1 MVGRTSA
8 PSLATGRRA
17 RALPPSLADAART
30 RGRAIRGMH
39 GAAMAT
45 RAAAPFATA
54 AATRDARAPARRAS
68 VATIRSRPPP
78 LARAVASAR
87 PAAVARATPA
97 FGASASRRVVA
108 IPSRRRGHLAARA
121 AASDPDAADAR
132 DALAGGGAVT
142 KTALAKLKVAEL
154 RAELERRGASADGK
168 KPELVDR
175 LLALVQAA
183 EPRLSD
189 APAPDPAPDASPA
202 PESKPR
208 RDFQRTLFN
217 SRPAERVSGGDEIG
231 EDADSNFS
239 GMELT
244 FLGTSSGS
252 PSFTRNVSSYALR
265 LTDEIWLFDCGEA
278 TQHQLMRSHLR
289 YSKITRIFITHMHG
303 DHIFGLPGL
312 ICALSGS
319 RAEARRVH
327 GKDPE
332 PLYIVG
338 PPGICDFVRAAI
350 ACSRT
355 ALGLPLVVTELA
367 APGNGVAGIGAGA
380 DADPRGFDR
389 QLHVAAD
396 GRCRMFLGERWP
408 DNGAPAAPGF
418 QNVDAWDAAYDGALE
433 LPYWTVHREPAK
445 NSGGSRGG
453 AEGGIVVR
461 AAPLRHP
468 VPCFGY
474 VVDEPDQ
481 AGRMDVEKATALG
494 LPPGPAYKRLK
505 NGESVQLDDGAWIH
519 PEQVLG
525 CDRPGRRLCL
535 LGDTCDSVGVARLAM
550 GADVLV
556 HESTFA
562 AYKAD
567 EAVFKGHSTSVM
579 AGEFA
584 RSIKARNLLLTHF
597 SNRYGTANTRSG
609 GDDGSGSG
617 SSGAG
622 AARRKKSR
630 EEEDVDDDMALPEG
644 APEDMRAAAQEEIS
658 LVEGLVREASEAK
671 GDARVVAASDFF
683 SFNVQRR
690 ESFDDCDRAKGNRD
704 AIFAGPSVAPR
715 LETVEDARRRFDAG
729 GGGGGYGGGYAGGY
743 QQDRRGGGGGYR
755 DDRGGY
761 QNSRGGRGGGR
772 GGASGGARGRGGYA
786 QGNVR
791 GGERARG
798 FERNADGSFRRRA
811 AGEGAGTARRRDRGG
826 EISTFGA
833 GDASAGGAS
842 GSGAGT
848 GSSPTG
854 FDADTASID
863 SSAFVREFQRRGG
876 ER

>member
-1 MVGRTSA
+1 M
-8 PSLATGRRA
+8 
-17 RALPPSLADAART
+17 
-30 RGRAIRGMH
+30 
-39 GAAMAT
+39 
-45 RAAAPFATA
+45 
-54 AATRDARAPARRAS
+54 
-68 VATIRSRPPP
+68 ATIRSRRPPR
-78 LARAVASAR
+78 ARAVASAR
-87 PAAVARATPA
+87 PAATPPAIPA

-108 IPSRRRGHLAARA
+108 IPSRRRGSLAARA
-121 AASDPDAADAR
+121 AASDSDAAGAR
-132 DALAGGGAVT
+132 DALAGGGAVN

-154 RAELERRGASADGK
+154 RAELERRGASAEGK

-183 EPRLSD
+183 EPRPAD
-189 APAPDPAPDASPA
+189 APAPDAAPDASPA

-208 RDFQRTLFN
+208 RDPQRTLFN

-338 PPGICDFVRAAI
+338 PPGIAISSEPAI

-355 ALGLPLVVTELA
+355 VLGLPLVVTELA

-389 QLHVAAD
+389 QMHVAAD

-408 DNGAPAAPGF
+408 DNGDAAAPGSSKRRR
-418 QNVDAWDAAYDGALE
+418 VERRARRRVGAPGALDRATAN
-433 LPYWTVHREPAK
+433 PRRRSRRVSRRRRGRHRR
-445 NSGGSRGG
+445 SRGAAATPRAVFRIRRRRARPVG
-453 AEGGIVVR
+453 THGRREGHR
-461 AAPLRHP
+461 AGTSPGPGVQTPEERRIRA
-468 VPCFGY
+468 FGRR
-474 VVDEPDQ
+474 VVD
-481 AGRMDVEKATALG
+481 
-494 LPPGPAYKRLK
+494 PPGT
-505 NGESVQLDDGAWIH
+505 G
-519 PEQVLG
+519 
-525 CDRPGRRLCL
+525 
-535 LGDTCDSVGVARLAM
+535 VGVRSTGSASVSARGHVRFRRRSRAFAA

-562 AYKAD
+562 AYIAD

-609 GDDGSGSG
+609 AKTGPGRAGSSG
-617 SSGAG
+617 SSRSESKSN
-622 AARRKKSR
+622 RRKKHLGS
-630 EEEDVDDDMALPEG
+630 EEDVDDDMALPEE

-658 LVEGLVREASEAK
+658 LVEGLVREASDAK

-683 SFNVQRR
+683 SFNIQRR
-690 ESFDDCDRAKGNRD
+690 ESFDECDRAKGNRD

-715 LETVEDARRRFDAG
+715 LETMEDARRRFDAG
-729 GGGGGYGGGYAGGY
+729 GGGYGGGYAGRIPKRAGT
-743 QQDRRGGGGGYR
+743 
-755 DDRGGY
+755 
-761 QNSRGGRGGGR
+761 
-772 GGASGGARGRGGYA
+772 RGRIPK
-786 QGNVR
+786 
-791 GGERARG
+791 RARKRWVRAG
-798 FERNADGSFRRRA
+798 KRPRR
-811 AGEGAGTARRRDRGG
+811 
-826 EISTFGA
+826 
-833 GDASAGGAS
+833 
-842 GSGAGT
+842 
-848 GSSPTG
+848 
-854 FDADTASID
+854 
-863 SSAFVREFQRRGG
+863 
-876 ER
+876 